1 MATAYERVRIARG
14 AKRPTGID
22 YLQNVFHGFL
32 SCTATAATRTT
43 QPSSAAWPTS
53 ARRR

>member
-14 AKRPTGID
+14 AKRPTGMD
-22 YLQNVFHGFL
+22 YLQNVFHGFFEL
-32 SCTATAATRTT
+32 HGDRRYADE
-43 QPSSAAWPTS
+43 PSSAAWPTS